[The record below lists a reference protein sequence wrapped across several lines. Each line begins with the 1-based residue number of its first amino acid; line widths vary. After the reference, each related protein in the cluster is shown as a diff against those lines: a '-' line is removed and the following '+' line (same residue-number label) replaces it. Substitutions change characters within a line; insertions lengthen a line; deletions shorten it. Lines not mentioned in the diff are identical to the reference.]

1 MRPAVR
7 QQLNPT
13 IRSNETRDFEGSLRS
28 KIVGQEEGVQSLVD
42 LYQVFCAGLNS
53 PGRPVGN
60 LLFLGPTGSGKTRIV
75 EAAAEILFGDP
86 RAVIKVDCAEFQHS
100 HEIAKLIGS
109 PPGYLGHRETH
120 PLITQ
125 EALSANHTDKLKLS
139 FLLFDEIEK
148 ASDAL
153 WQLLLGMLDK
163 ATLTLGDNR
172 RVDLSQTVIFMTS
185 NLGGGEI
192 TELMQGGMGFI
203 QPKDKP
209 ITGLDEKVE
218 RTAIEAARRK
228 FSPEF
233 MNRLD
238 KVVVFH
244 PLQRDQLEEV
254 LEIELGQVQQRVL
267 ETARGQFLFRVTSA
281 AREFLLTEGT
291 DQRYG
296 ARHLK
301 RAIER
306 NIVYPLA
313 NLLAT
318 EQVHVGDLVRIDW
331 DGISKSLSFVRE
343 SEGALIE
350 TPEPMVSRAAAIQ
363 EARDGKAVEAP
374 AAAAAEA
381 SSPQSSAPAASPAA
395 APQGRKKPDRS

>member
-1 MRPAVR
+1 MRAAKR
-7 QQLNPT
+7 QQLDPS
-13 IRSNETRDFEGSLRS
+13 IRSDDTLAFDQALRA
-28 KIVGQEEGVQSLVD
+28 KIVGQEEGVQALVD
-42 LYQVFCAGLNS
+42 LYQVFRAGLNA
-53 PGRPVGN
+53 PRRPVGN
-60 LLFLGPTGSGKTRIV
+60 LLLLGPTGSGKTRIV
-75 EAAAEILFGDP
+75 EAAAEILFGDAL
-86 RAVIKVDCAEFQHS
+86 AVIKVDCAEFQHA

-125 EALSANHTDKLKLS
+125 EALAACHTDKLKLS

-172 RVDLSQTVIFMTS
+172 RVDLSQTVIFLTS

-192 TELMQGGMGFI
+192 TELVQGGMGFI

-209 ITGLDEKVE
+209 DAGLDQKVE
-218 RTAIEAARRK
+218 RTAVEAARRK

-244 PLQRDQLEEV
+244 PLQRRQLEQV
-254 LEIELGQVQQRVL
+254 LDIELSMVQQRVL
-267 ETARGQFLFRVTSA
+267 DAAKGQFLFSVAPT
-281 AREFLLTEGT
+281 ARDFLLKEGT

-306 NIVYPLA
+306 HVVYPFA

-318 EQVHVGDLVRIDW
+318 DQIRSGDL
-331 DGISKSLSFVRE
+331 ISINRE
-343 SEGALIE
+343 PRQNHLTFARGGENVVLPARRLKPIQPAHSSQAHAERPVEVPLAPFS
-350 TPEPMVSRAAAIQ
+350 PEP
-363 EARDGKAVEAP
+363 AP
-374 AAAAAEA
+374 RF
-381 SSPQSSAPAASPAA
+381 AP
-395 APQGRKKPDRS
+395 

>member
-1 MRPAVR
+1 MRAAVR
-7 QQLNPT
+7 QQLDPS
-13 IRSNETRDFEGSLRS
+13 IRSNDTRDFHQALRA
-28 KIVGQEEGVQSLVD
+28 KIVGQEEGVQALVD

-86 RAVIKVDCAEFQHS
+86 RLVIKVDCAEFQHS

-125 EALSANHTDKLKLS
+125 DALSASHTDKLKLS

-192 TELMQGGMGFI
+192 TELMGGGYGFV
-203 QPKDKP
+203 KADDKP
-209 ITGLDEKVE
+209 KANLDLKVE
-218 RTAIEAARRK
+218 RTAVEAARRK

-238 KVVVFH
+238 KIVVFH
-244 PLQRDQLEEV
+244 PLHKAQLEQV
-254 LEIELGQVQQRVL
+254 LDIELAMVQQRVL
-267 ETARGQFLFRVTSA
+267 ETAKGQFLFRVTES
-281 AREFLLTEGT
+281 AREFLLLEGT

-306 NIVYPLA
+306 HVVFPMA

-318 EQVHVGDLVRIDW
+318 EQVHCGDLICIDW
-331 DGISKSLSFVRE
+331 NRPENRLNFVRE
-343 SEGALIE
+343 GENLTMPVRRTEVA
-350 TPEPMVSRAAAIQ
+350 PPQRASQ
-363 EARDGKAVEAP
+363 ARGGRAVEAP
-374 AAAAAEA
+374 A
-381 SSPQSSAPAASPAA
+381 QAPEPAPRLA
-395 APQGRKKPDRS
+395 R

>member
-1 MRPAVR
+1 MVTATQSSHERELSAR
-7 QQLNPT
+7 LRKAADQGISAALDAKK
-13 IRSNETRDFEGSLRS
+13 RSSTACHFEEALRK
-28 KIVGQEEGVQSLVD
+28 KIVGQEEAVQALVD
-42 LYQVFCAGLNS
+42 LYQVFCAGLHS

-60 LLFLGPTGSGKTRIV
+60 LLFLGPTGAGKTRTV
-75 EAAAEILFGDP
+75 EAAAEILFGDS

-100 HEIAKLIGS
+100 HEISKLIGS

-125 EALSANHTDKLKLS
+125 EALAASHRDHVKLS

-172 RVDLSQTVIFMTS
+172 KVDLSQTVIFLTS
-185 NLGGGEI
+185 NLGGSQI
-192 TELMQGGMGFI
+192 ADLVHGGMGFI
-203 QPKDKP
+203 QPKDKA
-209 ITGLDEKVE
+209 TTELHEKVE
-218 RTAIEAARRK
+218 RTAVEAARRN

-244 PLQRDQLEEV
+244 PLKREELDEV
-254 LEIELGQVQQRVL
+254 LDIELRQVQKRVL
-267 ETARGQFLFRVTSA
+267 DSTTRPFLFRITSEG
-281 AREFLLTEGT
+281 REFLLEEGT

-306 NIVYPLA
+306 YVVHPIA
-313 NLLAT
+313 RLLAT
-318 EQVHVGDLVRIDW
+318 AQVHRGD
-331 DGISKSLSFVRE
+331 
-343 SEGALIE
+343 ALIIDRHLSE
-350 TPEPMVSRAAAIQ
+350 EGLVFLRDTENRSSDLPLPNSGQLMTA
-363 EARDGKAVEAP
+363 EARV
-374 AAAAAEA
+374 
-381 SSPQSSAPAASPAA
+381 
-395 APQGRKKPDRS
+395 

>member
-1 MRPAVR
+1 MITATQTAQRKQLDAKKRSPAACH
-7 QQLNPT
+7 
-13 IRSNETRDFEGSLRS
+13 FEEALRE
-28 KIVGQEEGVQSLVD
+28 KIVGQEEAVQALVD
-42 LYQVFCAGLNS
+42 LYQVFCAGLHS

-60 LLFLGPTGSGKTRIV
+60 LLFLGPTGSGKTRTV
-75 EAAAEILFGDP
+75 EAAAEILFGDS

-125 EALSANHTDKLKLS
+125 EALAASYRDELKLS

-172 RVDLSQTVIFMTS
+172 RVDLSQTVIFLTS
-185 NLGGGEI
+185 NLGGSQI
-192 TELMQGGMGFI
+192 AYLMYGGMGFI
-203 QPKDKP
+203 QPKDKA
-209 ITGLDEKVE
+209 TAGLHEKVE
-218 RTAIEAARRK
+218 RTAVEAARRK

-244 PLQRDQLEEV
+244 PLKHEELDDV
-254 LEIELGQVQQRVL
+254 LEIELAQIQKRVL
-267 ETARGQFLFRVTSA
+267 DSTMRPFLFRITSE
-281 AREFLLTEGT
+281 AREFLLEEGT

-306 NIVYPLA
+306 NVVCPLSR
-313 NLLAT
+313 LLAT
-318 EQVHVGDLVRIDW
+318 GQLQQGDALLIDW
-331 DGISKSLSFVRE
+331 HRGEEGLVFMRE
-343 SEGALIE
+343 VEKRSASAKMESPSPNSGQLMTA
-350 TPEPMVSRAAAIQ
+350 
-363 EARDGKAVEAP
+363 EARA
-374 AAAAAEA
+374 
-381 SSPQSSAPAASPAA
+381 
-395 APQGRKKPDRS
+395 

>member
-1 MRPAVR
+1 VEFEEALRAKIVR
-7 QQLNPT
+7 Q
-13 IRSNETRDFEGSLRS
+13 E
-28 KIVGQEEGVQSLVD
+28 VAVQAMVN
-42 LYQVFCAGLNS
+42 LYQMFFAGLNS
-53 PGRPVGN
+53 PGRPIGS

-86 RAVIKVDCAEFQHS
+86 RAMIKVDCGEFQHS
-100 HEIAKLIGS
+100 HEISKLVGS

-125 EALSANHTDKLKLS
+125 EALAASYTEKLKLS

-148 ASDAL
+148 ANDAL

-192 TELMQGGMGFI
+192 TELMHGGMGFI
-203 QPKDKP
+203 KPDDKP
-209 ITGLDEKVE
+209 ISNLNEKGE
-218 RTAIEAARRK
+218 RTAVEAARRK

-244 PLQRDQLEEV
+244 PLNHEQLAEV
-254 LEIELGQVQQRVL
+254 LQIELGQLQQRIL
-267 ETARGQFLFRVTSA
+267 ETHNGRFLFRMTDA
-281 AREFLLTEGT
+281 GRKFLLSEGT

-306 NIVYPLA
+306 HVVFPLA

-318 EQVHVGDLVRIDW
+318 GQVKAGDMLCIDW
-331 DGISKSLSFVRE
+331 DPRVRGLVFWKE
-343 SEGALIE
+343 
-350 TPEPMVSRAAAIQ
+350 
-363 EARDGKAVEAP
+363 D
-374 AAAAAEA
+374 EA
-381 SSPQSSAPAASPAA
+381 SRPTLPQPRLISTPTRKAAGAY
-395 APQGRKKPDRS
+395 